1 MPAESGEKGGRG
13 LSDIIKQLAAL
24 DPTLR
29 GVNCIFH
36 ANEGSEAR
44 GRKLYEG
51 VRDDIFFVKL
61 QQLAWDAFRAN
72 KAAQNE
78 FQIRSQQNGHNGSH
92 SNNAGA
98 TQVVMNMLEE
108 MGLKEVIANTA
119 IRLYER
125 NSSLNQQRSLHDT
138 SLRFARRSQDEP
150 IECIRE
156 TRISWEQGIKEE
168 LLTIVGEMKR
178 PFTIIRPQGKRN
190 PLLESNA
197 LQSVPR
203 ESVRF
208 LFDSED
214 LLETSVAIRNPNMKP
229 GHIERRLGMVKIN
242 LPVPTLQ
249 QLINRYAEL
258 SPGFTQLGLDE
269 VYVNLSTKVCLA
281 RHEEGDAIAS
291 YGNAVD
297 ARLFLRR
304 GCPPSLRARIWR
316 LSLTLAE
323 EVSPEEESTFTR
335 LRSECDSIDL
345 LTDELFMH
353 DVQNITDDPR
363 FFVFEEELKECV
375 LCFARDDW
383 VRANAF
389 YEIHAAVHGLAQ
401 GQGARP
407 SPLSS
412 PPSAVQ
418 PFLGFSTYFAPLCY
432 VFRDKVSLYSASR
445 LLWAKIWCK
454 MNVLSGDN
462 GTLLHVCATFESLLM
477 TLHPRLFLH
486 LINVGVQPLKVAL
499 PWMQLGFVGLLEV
512 DQILHLWDRVV
523 GYQDPTLLAVMAVS
537 VFLLRAE
544 AIMCSNV
551 AADISIMLMEGSRLR
566 VVPMLQLV
574 LLAE

>member
-1 MPAESGEKGGRG
+1 MPRPS
-13 LSDIIKQLAAL
+13 LLAL
-24 DPTLR
+24 DPTARLKC
-29 GVNCIFH
+29 VFL
-36 ANEGSEAR
+36 EKESSEEKAI
-44 GRKLYEG
+44 KLFNVVHEDLFY
-51 VRDDIFFVKL
+51 VKL
-61 QQLAWDAFRAN
+61 QQLAWEAFRSNKTALTEFLAKSHHGGPHADAN
-72 KAAQNE
+72 
-78 FQIRSQQNGHNGSH
+78 
-92 SNNAGA
+92 A
-98 TQVVMNMLEE
+98 TQVVMNLLEE

-125 NSSLNQQRSLHDT
+125 NASLNQQRGLHDA
-138 SLRFARRSQDEP
+138 SPRFARHSQDEP

-168 LLTIVGEMKR
+168 LLTIVAEQRR
-178 PFTIIRPQGKRN
+178 PFSIIREKGKLN
-190 PLLESNA
+190 PLLETNA

-229 GHIERRLGMVKIN
+229 SHVERKLGMVKIN
-242 LPVPTLQ
+242 LPLPSLQ
-249 QLINRYAEL
+249 ELIKRYAEL
-258 SPGFTQLGLDE
+258 SLSLTQLGLDE
-269 VYVNLSTKVCLA
+269 GYVCSGGGGGGGGTGGSRYQVCHS
-281 RHEEGDAIAS
+281 RHEEGEAIATC
-291 YGNAVD
+291 GNAVD
-297 ARLFLRR
+297 ARHFLRR

-316 LSLTLAE
+316 LSLAVEAE
-323 EVSPEEESTFTR
+323 VDQEEEAVFAR
-335 LRSECDSIDL
+335 LRSECDTFDL
-345 LTDELFMH
+345 LTDELFLH

-375 LCFARDDW
+375 LCFARDEF
-383 VRANAF
+383 VRNDAV
-389 YEIHAAVHGLAQ
+389 YEVHKPLVGLADPVKN
-401 GQGARP
+401 GVPAATATATAM
-407 SPLSS
+407 

-418 PFLGFSTYFAPLCY
+418 PFLGFATYFAPLCY
-432 VFRDKVSLYSASR
+432 IFRDRVSLYTVSR
-445 LLWAKIWCK
+445 LLWCKIWCK
-454 MNVLSGDN
+454 LNVLSGDQ

-486 LINVGVQPLKVAL
+486 LVNVGVQPLKVAL

-544 AIMCSNV
+544 AILCSNV
-551 AADISIMLMEGSRLR
+551 AADIAIMLMEGSRLR
-566 VVPMLQLV
+566 CVPMLQMV